1 MLPPSV
7 DEFAWCTWDA
17 FYSQVEP
24 DGVLRGLRSLRAA
37 GTPART
43 LILDDGWQAVT
54 PPEAASPEAAAA
66 ATADNGGG
74 GEGSGGANA
83 ARAAVRSPLLARVAA
98 RASAAISAALLG
110 AVSAALQAFYERFVK
125 RASHGTLPVKVW
137 SWLTRGPLKAQ
148 LWGYFDSETD
158 FGRQLERFRPNAKFE
173 PEPQP
178 AASSAT
184 AAAAA
189 AAGAGAGAAGAGAGA
204 GEEVRSLAALVRRAK
219 AREGVARVYCWHAL
233 HGYWR
238 GVSAALGARAG
249 LPVVQATPRPSR
261 HLLTLE
267 PQVTRPGSRAAE
279 ARAMVTPSCPGSR
292 CKSPGTPLLQPAPT
306 PSPQPQPRTDHAVT
320 MPSRPLPTTPQVAWD
335 TPALF
340 GVGLVEDDAGA
351 AALYRELHTPPA
363 AAGVDGV
370 KVCSLVITPVRASR
384 LAVTRLQ
391 PPCVARAATPRT
403 PAYPACSPVQNSRP
417 PFPLNRWTCSLA

>member
-7 DEFAWCTWDA
+7 EEFAWCTWDA
-17 FYSQVEP
+17 FYSKVEP

-66 ATADNGGG
+66 ATADSGGG
-74 GEGSGGANA
+74 GEGSGDANA
-83 ARAAVRSPLLARVAA
+83 ARAAARSPLLARVAA

-184 AAAAA
+184 AAAAG
-189 AAGAGAGAAGAGAGA
+189 AAGAGAGAGGAGAGA

-267 PQVTRPGSRAAE
+267 PQVTRPVSRAAE
-279 ARAMVTPSCPGSR
+279 ARAMVAPVCPGSC
-292 CKSPGTPLLQPAPT
+292 CKSPGPPLL
-306 PSPQPQPRTDHAVT
+306 SNQPRPPRLSLSYERT

-351 AALYRELHTPPA
+351 AALYQELHTPLA

-370 KVCSLVITPVRASR
+370 KVCSLVITPVDG
-384 LAVTRLQ
+384 
-391 PPCVARAATPRT
+391 
-403 PAYPACSPVQNSRP
+403 RP
-417 PFPLNRWTCSLA
+417 GWL